1 MPLIWGGWTDDHLS
15 LLYYKQFIN
24 ISLNLQILI
33 NKVLQLLFIISEVIP
48 AVLPC
53 INFII
58 DRFQVASQRLLIRIH
73 SFEKTLLDLH
83 ISGDTIHF

>member
-1 MPLIWGGWTDDHLS
+1 MPLIWGGWTDNHLS
-15 LLYYKQFIN
+15 LHCKQFIHR
-24 ISLNLQILI
+24 SLILQIII
-33 NKVLQLLFIISEVIP
+33 NKALQLLFIISEIIP

-58 DRFQVASQRLLIRIH
+58 DHFRVASQRLLIRIH